1 MSLAYSQR
9 VANAIEAKA
18 TTTSSFPAVIR
29 LFRTSPPASPGD
41 IRANLWNPAV
51 TSGSYTGD
59 AEKYQSAIL
68 EQYKLCVEMA
78 DRISA
83 RRALA
88 NAFFLTLNTAVLTT
102 IGVFLGVFWKDRTHV
117 PVFYLVLPLVL
128 LLVLCLA
135 WFWLVRSYR
144 QLNSGKYAV
153 IGALEEQLPASPYWR
168 AEWKALGEGRDKSTY
183 WPLTHLEQWVPCVF
197 ALTYISGFLV
207 LLLAKPGGS
216 FL

>member
-1 MSLAYSQR
+1 MTSRLP
-9 VANAIEAKA
+9 AI
-18 TTTSSFPAVIR
+18 IR
-29 LFRTSPPASPGD
+29 LFRTAPPASPND
-41 IRANLWNPAV
+41 IRADLWNTAV
-51 TSGSYTGD
+51 TSGSYAGD

-102 IGVFLGVFWKDRTHV
+102 IGVFWQEPPHLPHSSVLYRV
-117 PVFYLVLPLVL
+117 LYLIPPL
-128 LLVLCLA
+128 LLLLALCLA

-153 IGALEEQLPASPYWR
+153 IAALEERLPASPYWG
-168 AEWKALGEGRDKSTY
+168 AEWKALGEGKDKAMY
-183 WPLTHLEQWVPCVF
+183 WPQSHLEQWVPCVF
-197 ALTYISGFLV
+197 AVIYIYGFVV
-207 LLLAKPGGS
+207 LLV
-216 FL
+216 

>member
-1 MSLAYSQR
+1 MSDATE
-9 VANAIEAKA
+9 ANA
-18 TTTSSFPAVIR
+18 TTRSSLPPIVR
-29 LFRTSPPASPGD
+29 LLVTAPPALPSD
-41 IRANLWNPAV
+41 IDAALWNASV
-51 TSGSYTGD
+51 TPQSYAGE

-102 IGVFLGVFWKDRTHV
+102 IGVFWKDRPHA
-117 PVFYLVLPLVL
+117 PAYYLVPPL
-128 LLVLCLA
+128 LLLLALCLA

-153 IGALEEQLPASPYWR
+153 IGALEERLPASPYWR
-168 AEWKALGEGRDKSTY
+168 AEWKALGEGKDKAKY

-197 ALTYISGFLV
+197 ALTYICGFIAV
-207 LLLAKPGGS
+207 LLA
-216 FL
+216 

>member
-1 MSLAYSQR
+1 VSHATG
-9 VANAIEAKA
+9 AEA
-18 TTTSSFPAVIR
+18 TTRSRLPAIIR
-29 LFRTSPPASPGD
+29 LFRTAPPASPGD
-41 IRANLWNPAV
+41 IRANLWNASV
-51 TSGSYTGD
+51 TSESYTGD
-59 AEKYQSAIL
+59 GEKYQSAIL

-102 IGVFLGVFWKDRTHV
+102 IGVFLEIFWKDGPHV
-117 PVFYLVLPLVL
+117 PAYYLVLPLVL
-128 LLVLCLA
+128 LVVLCLA

-153 IGALEEQLPASPYWR
+153 IGALEERLPASPYWN
-168 AEWKALGEGRDKSTY
+168 AEWDALGNGEDKAIY

-197 ALTYISGFLV
+197 ALTYICGFLV
-207 LLLAKPGGS
+207 VVLAQQT
-216 FL
+216 